1 MIERLMQGGAGEAK
15 KYSRIKNILFGAE
28 LVLTLLFLYIMATQ
42 GPSVWIRKFT
52 EGVSRNPWAQ
62 TAAYYLI
69 FGAVYAA
76 VTFTLDMY
84 QGYSLERKFSLS
96 TQTFSG
102 WLIDYFKKLLV
113 GGTIFFIL
121 IEVVYFFLRRFTATW
136 WIWTA
141 IFWILFTIVLSRVAP
156 VVILPL
162 FFKVKPLGD
171 EDLRSRL
178 FALAEKC
185 GSKINGVFEM
195 DLSRKTVKANAALA
209 GLGKTRRVLLGDTM
223 LKEYT
228 HDEIE
233 AVLAHELGHH
243 KKGHI
248 MKLLVFGAAATF
260 LGFYIAHLVFTG
272 LAGLL
277 NLRGISDLAGFPLL
291 SLIFFFF
298 ALFMMPVQNGLSRVF
313 EREADRFALE
323 ITRNPDAF
331 ISMMAKLGDQNLAD
345 REPSRLAEI
354 FLYDHPPIGKRI
366 QMAESYRTPLGGA

>member
-1 MIERLMQGGAGEAK
+1 MIERLSEGMAGGAK
-15 KYSRIKNILFGAE
+15 KYSQIKNVLFGIE

-42 GPSVWIRKFT
+42 GPSVWIRNFVEIT
-52 EGVSRNPWAQ
+52 SRNPWVQ
-62 TAAYYLI
+62 TAVYFLV

-84 QGYSLERKFSLS
+84 QGYSLEKKFSLS
-96 TQTFSG
+96 TQTFGG
-102 WLIDYFKKLLV
+102 WLLDYSKKLLV

-121 IEVVYFFLRRFTATW
+121 IEALYLFLRNFAATW

-141 IFWILFTIVLSRVAP
+141 IFWIIFTIVLSRVAP

-162 FFKVKPLGD
+162 FFKVKPLSD
-171 EDLRSRL
+171 DDLRTRL
-178 FALAEKC
+178 MSLAEKC
-185 GSKINGVFEM
+185 GSKVNGVFEI
-195 DLSRKTVKANAALA
+195 DLSKKTVKANAALA

-248 MKLLVFGAAATF
+248 MKLLVFGAAANF
-260 LGFYIAHLVFTG
+260 IGFYIASLVFNA
-272 LAGLL
+272 LSWRL
-277 NLRGISDLAGFPLL
+277 NLRGVSDLAGFPFLL
-291 SLIFFFF
+291 LIFFFF
-298 ALFMMPVQNGLSRVF
+298 ALVMMPVQNGLSRKF

-323 ITRNPDAF
+323 ITGNHGAF
-331 ISMMAKLGDQNLAD
+331 ISMMGKLGDQNLAD
-345 REPSRLAEI
+345 REPNRFIEI
-354 FLYDHPPIGKRI
+354 FLYDHPPIGKRLKA
-366 QMAESYRTPLGGA
+366 AEEYKTKH

>member
-1 MIERLMQGGAGEAK
+1 MIERLSEGMAGGAK
-15 KYSRIKNILFGAE
+15 KYSQIKNVLFGIE

-42 GPSVWIRKFT
+42 GPSVWIRNFVEIT
-52 EGVSRNPWAQ
+52 SRNPWVQ
-62 TAAYYLI
+62 TAVYFLV

-84 QGYSLERKFSLS
+84 QGYSLEKKFSLS
-96 TQTFSG
+96 TQTFGG
-102 WLIDYFKKLLV
+102 WLLDYSKKLLV

-121 IEVVYFFLRRFTATW
+121 IEALYLFLRNFAATW

-141 IFWILFTIVLSRVAP
+141 IFWIIFTIVLSRVAP

-162 FFKVKPLGD
+162 FFKVKPLSD
-171 EDLRSRL
+171 DDLRTRL
-178 FALAEKC
+178 MSLAEKC
-185 GSKINGVFEM
+185 GSKVNGVFEI
-195 DLSRKTVKANAALA
+195 DLSKKTVKANAALA

-248 MKLLVFGAAATF
+248 MKLLVFGAAANF
-260 LGFYIAHLVFTG
+260 IGFYIASLVFNA
-272 LAGLL
+272 LSWRL
-277 NLRGISDLAGFPLL
+277 NLRGVSDLAGFPFLL
-291 SLIFFFF
+291 LIFFFF
-298 ALFMMPVQNGLSRVF
+298 ALVMMPVQNGLSRKF

-323 ITRNPDAF
+323 ITGNPGAF
-331 ISMMAKLGDQNLAD
+331 ITKMGKHGDQNHAD
-345 REPSRLAEI
+345 REPNRFIEI
-354 FLYDHPPIGKRI
+354 FLYDHPPIGKRLKA
-366 QMAESYRTPLGGA
+366 AEEYKTKH

>member
-1 MIERLMQGGAGEAK
+1 MIERLSEGMAGGAK
-15 KYSRIKNILFGAE
+15 KYSQIKNVLFGIE

-42 GPSVWIRKFT
+42 GPSVWIRNFVEIT
-52 EGVSRNPWAQ
+52 SRNPWVQ
-62 TAAYYLI
+62 TAVYFLV

-84 QGYSLERKFSLS
+84 QGYSLEKKFSLS
-96 TQTFSG
+96 TQTFGG
-102 WLIDYFKKLLV
+102 WLLDYSKKLLV

-121 IEVVYFFLRRFTATW
+121 IEALYLFLRNFAATW

-141 IFWILFTIVLSRVAP
+141 IFWIIFTIVLSRVAP

-162 FFKVKPLGD
+162 FFKVKPLSD
-171 EDLRSRL
+171 DDLRTRL
-178 FALAEKC
+178 MSLAEKC
-185 GSKINGVFEM
+185 GSKVNGVFEI
-195 DLSRKTVKANAALA
+195 DLSKKTVKANAALA

-248 MKLLVFGAAATF
+248 MKLLVFGAAANF
-260 LGFYIAHLVFTG
+260 IGFYIASLVFNA
-272 LAGLL
+272 LSWRL
-277 NLRGISDLAGFPLL
+277 NLRGVSDLAGFPFLL
-291 SLIFFFF
+291 LIFFFF
-298 ALFMMPVQNGLSRVF
+298 ALVMMPVQNGLSRKF

-323 ITRNPDAF
+323 ITGNPGAF
-331 ISMMAKLGDQNLAD
+331 ISMMGKLGDQNLAD
-345 REPSRLAEI
+345 REPNRLIEI
-354 FLYDHPPIGKRI
+354 FLYDHPPIGKRLKA
-366 QMAESYRTPLGGA
+366 AEEFKSR

>member
-1 MIERLMQGGAGEAK
+1 MIERFSQGGAGEAK
-15 KYSRIKNILFGAE
+15 KYSRIKNALFGVE
-28 LVLTLLFLYIMATQ
+28 LVISLIFLYFMATQ
-42 GPSVWIRKFT
+42 GPSIWIRDFAEK
-52 EGVSRNPWAQ
+52 VSRNPWA
-62 TAAYYLI
+62 AAAVYYAV
-69 FGAVYAA
+69 FGAIYAA
-76 VTFTLDMY
+76 VSFTLDMY
-84 QGYSLERKFSLS
+84 QGFSIEHKFSLS
-96 TQTFSG
+96 TQTFSS
-102 WLIDYFKKLLV
+102 WLKDYFKKLLV

-121 IEVVYFFLRRFTATW
+121 VEVLYFFLRRFTSTW

-141 IFWILFTIVLSRVAP
+141 IFWIIFTIVLSRAAP

-162 FFKVKPLGD
+162 FFKVKPLSDG
-171 EDLRSRL
+171 ELRSRL
-178 FALAEKC
+178 LNLAAKC
-185 GSKINGVFEM
+185 GSKVNGIFEI

-223 LKEYT
+223 LKEYS

-260 LGFYIAHLVFTG
+260 LGFYIANLVFTE
-272 LAGLL
+272 LVGLL

-298 ALFMMPVQNGLSRVF
+298 ALFMMPVQNGLSRLF

-323 ITRNPDAF
+323 ITQNPDAF
-331 ISMMAKLGDQNLAD
+331 ISMMGKLGEQNLAD
-345 REPSRLAEI
+345 REPGRLAEI
-354 FLYDHPPIGKRI
+354 FLYDHPPIGKRLK
-366 QMAESYRTPLGGA
+366 MAEVFKAR

>member
-1 MIERLMQGGAGEAK
+1 MIERLSEGMAGGAK
-15 KYSRIKNILFGAE
+15 KYSQIKNVLFGIE

-42 GPSVWIRKFT
+42 GPSVWIRNFVEIT
-52 EGVSRNPWAQ
+52 SRNPWVQ
-62 TAAYYLI
+62 TAVYFLV

-84 QGYSLERKFSLS
+84 QGYSLEKKFSLS
-96 TQTFSG
+96 TQTFGG
-102 WLIDYFKKLLV
+102 WLLDYSKKLLV

-121 IEVVYFFLRRFTATW
+121 IEALYLFLRNFAATW

-141 IFWILFTIVLSRVAP
+141 IFWIIFTIVLSRVAP

-162 FFKVKPLGD
+162 FFKVKPLSD
-171 EDLRSRL
+171 DDLRTRL
-178 FALAEKC
+178 MSLAEKC
-185 GSKINGVFEM
+185 GSKVNGVFEI
-195 DLSRKTVKANAALA
+195 DLSKKTVKANAALA

-248 MKLLVFGAAATF
+248 MKLLVFGAAANF
-260 LGFYIAHLVFTG
+260 IGFYIASLVFNA
-272 LAGLL
+272 LSWRL
-277 NLRGISDLAGFPLL
+277 NLRGVSDLAGFPFLL
-291 SLIFFFF
+291 LIFFFF
-298 ALFMMPVQNGLSRVF
+298 ALVMMPVQNGLSRKF

-323 ITRNPDAF
+323 ITGNPGAF
-331 ISMMAKLGDQNLAD
+331 ISMMGKLGDQNLAD
-345 REPSRLAEI
+345 REPNRFIEI
-354 FLYDHPPIGKRI
+354 FLYDHPPIGKRLKA
-366 QMAESYRTPLGGA
+366 AEEYKTKH